1 MNWRNVMI
9 DIDKLTE
16 AQVRYILKILI
27 EFQWSDDI
35 YNDITVATELDD
47 YPQQANNEEINN
59 D

>member
-1 MNWRNVMI
+1 MI

>member
-1 MNWRNVMI
+1 MI

-16 AQVRYILKILI
+16 AQLRYILKILI

-47 YPQQANNEEINN
+47 YPQQNSNEESDN

>member
-1 MNWRNVMI
+1 MI

-16 AQVRYILKILI
+16 TQVRYILKILI

-47 YPQQANNEEINN
+47 YPQQTDNEESNN